1 MIPVPSA
8 QPVPRSVVRGPLSAE
23 ALCLS
28 ERLDEVRALIKAIP
42 TFTDGRKLHDAMRD
56 VRELVNLI
64 AAHGHAEERVVY
76 PYIETFMSG
85 SHDELATLRTDHA
98 RLDMLCRAIIEWSP
112 TQPPETLRELLVEF
126 VEMSAAH
133 LLIEGEDCMP
143 VVHAH
148 VLAGT
153 EQMLFEAVE
162 METFDRVAGRSQ
174 DV

>member
-1 MIPVPSA
+1 MIPVPTA
-8 QPVPRSVVRGPLSAE
+8 QPVPGRAARGPLSAE

-28 ERLDEVRALIKAIP
+28 ERLDEVRTLIRAIP
-42 TFTDGRKLHDAMRD
+42 TFTDGWRLHDTMRE
-56 VRELVNLI
+56 VWGLVELI
-64 AAHGHAEERVVY
+64 AAHGHAEEHVVY

-85 SHDELATLRTDHA
+85 SQDELATLRADHA
-98 RLDMLCRAIIEWSP
+98 RLDMLCRAIVEWSP
-112 TQPPETLRELLVEF
+112 EQPPEALHELLVEF

-174 DV
+174 GV